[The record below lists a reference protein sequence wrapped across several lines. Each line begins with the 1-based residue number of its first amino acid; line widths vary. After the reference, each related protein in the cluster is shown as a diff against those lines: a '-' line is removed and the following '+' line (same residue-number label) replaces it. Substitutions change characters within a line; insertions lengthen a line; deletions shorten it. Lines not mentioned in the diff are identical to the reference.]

1 MEPAIPL
8 PDTHAEELSALRQQ
22 LELQQVQLD
31 AVLQLT
37 QAVNY
42 NFSNAALMEIYGYL
56 LTHELKADR
65 FLLYMEEEG
74 WKRYVSKGMQ
84 SDTYPE
90 NPFQFEG
97 QERCIAVKAEWQ
109 SDFPGLEWLIP
120 VVYKQR
126 PLAYLLLGNFE
137 WDNDTRKN
145 LLQYLQAVTNILA
158 VANENRRLIQQQMQQ
173 QKIQQELSLA
183 AQMQGLLIPDKLPH
197 DDHVEMAA
205 VYLPHRDVGGDYYD
219 VVKLP
224 TEELVFCVADVSG
237 KGIPAALLMSNFQA
251 NLRALINYHHNIR
264 QLVAALNSAV
274 LSITK
279 GDKFITLF
287 IGKLDVKTGLLKY
300 ISAGHVPPLI
310 VRGTEYKELK
320 EGTTILGMF
329 DQLPFLHVGKIHLEP
344 GDTLLAFTD
353 GVSEVSD
360 YRGRAFGLQ
369 QTGDLVVQHQHESLR
384 NIQKKLLEALIKFK
398 GDRNFAD
405 DLTLLGL
412 RYLGWKQPESTEK

>member
-8 PDTHAEELSALRQQ
+8 PDTHADELLALRQQ

-31 AVLQLT
+31 TVLQLT

-42 NFSNAALMEIYGYL
+42 NFSNAALIEIYGYL
-56 LTHELKADR
+56 LTHELKAER
-65 FLLYMEEEG
+65 YLLYLEEDG
-74 WKRYVSKGMQ
+74 WVRYVSKGMQ
-84 SDTYPE
+84 PMLYPE
-90 NPFQFEG
+90 VPVAFEG
-97 QERCIAVKAEWQ
+97 LERCGPLKKEWQ
-109 SDFPGLEWLIP
+109 GDFTGLEWIVP

-126 PLAYLLLGNFE
+126 PLAYLLLGNFA
-137 WDNDTRKN
+137 WDEETRRN
-145 LLQYLQAVTNILA
+145 LLQYLQAVTNVLA
-158 VANENRRLIQQQMQQ
+158 VANENRRLIHQQMQQ

-197 DDHVEMAA
+197 DGHIEMAA

-219 VVKLP
+219 VVTLP

-264 QLVAALNSAV
+264 QLVAALNKAV

-287 IGKLDVKTGLLKY
+287 IGKLDKKTGLLKY
-300 ISAGHVPPLI
+300 ISAGHVPPLLI
-310 VRGTEYKELK
+310 RGDDIRELK

-329 DQLPFLHVGKIHLEP
+329 DDLPFLHVGKIHLEP
-344 GDTLLAFTD
+344 GDILLAFTD

-360 YRGRAFGLQ
+360 YRGRAFSMQ
-369 QTGDLVVQHQHESLR
+369 QMGNIVVEHQGESLR
-384 NIQKKLLEALIKFK
+384 TIEKKLLEALIKFK
-398 GDRNFAD
+398 GDRNFVD

-412 RYLGWKQPESTEK
+412 RYLG